1 VQKVKIFSSFYF
13 LRTLFHFKKIFLS
26 EQIFQKRHYKKKGG
40 YSWVH
45 KYLIIRVN
53 LQHFIKPFKQKI
65 MKKIFVSLFF
75 FTLLFSACEK
85 KDSVQNNENPITEQ
99 DISVAARE
107 LSKQHDIILAEMIA
121 AYQEQFKQKA
131 PELNDGENYTFNP
144 EQVFEII
151 EAVTGVKPEIIT
163 GSGSVNKFKVL
174 ATENNLPT
182 YDFDQEEINLS
193 LHVNS
198 VLLKSY
204 LDEVDLIVN
213 DCMIDINDKIEKI
226 SILQQDAQTDNEL
239 SYFELENFM
248 NSTEVLKGSLLL
260 WDDFADDDVIR
271 KNSNGIMYAKSPTEW
286 SLLKKIAFVSAADA
300 VGAVAGNFIGSYII
314 VNGVPVYIPAGP
326 QGAAAGL
333 AVLSFIAAKMVGW

>member
-1 VQKVKIFSSFYF
+1 
-13 LRTLFHFKKIFLS
+13 
-26 EQIFQKRHYKKKGG
+26 
-40 YSWVH
+40 
-45 KYLIIRVN
+45 
-53 LQHFIKPFKQKI
+53 

-85 KDSVQNNENPITEQ
+85 KDSVQSNENPITEQ
-99 DISVAARE
+99 DMSVVAKE
-107 LSKQHDIILAEMIA
+107 LSKQHDIILTEMLA

-131 PELNDGENYTFNP
+131 PQLNDGENHTFNP
-144 EQVFEII
+144 AQVFEVI

-163 GSGSVNKFKVL
+163 GSASVNQFKVP

-193 LHVNS
+193 LHANS
-198 VLLKSY
+198 VLLKPY
-204 LDEVDLIVN
+204 FDEVDLIVN
-213 DCMIDINDKIEKI
+213 DCMIDVNDKIIKI
-226 SILQQDAQTDNEL
+226 STLQQDAQTDEEL
-239 SYFELENFM
+239 SCFELENFM

-260 WDDFADDDVIR
+260 WGDFVDDDAIV

-286 SLLKKIAFVSAADA
+286 SLFKKIAFVAAADA
-300 VGAVAGNFIGSYII
+300 VGAVAGTFVGSYII

-333 AVLSFIAAKMVGW
+333 AILSFIAAKMVGW